1 MKAGGI
7 PCLNFQH
14 NVCITRNAHS
24 SFIMHNM
31 PLFIRLVVPGVGTAP
46 HYLLEEKWGSIESLF
61 IIKRSAEKFAGN
73 PEEKTIQ
80 TKQYGV
86 IITITNNNK
95 TIWTVCKCKVA
106 HCASNCCY
114 NTNRYC
120 LTQN

>member
-14 NVCITRNAHS
+14 NVCITKNAHS

-31 PLFIRLVVPGVGTAP
+31 PLFIRLVVLGVGTAP
-46 HYLLEEKWGSIESLF
+46 HYSSLTLSFGGKWGSIESLF

-95 TIWTVCKCKVA
+95 TIWNVCKCKLA
-106 HCASNCCY
+106 HCAGNCCY
-114 NTNRYC
+114 NTNR
-120 LTQN
+120 